1 MSQAVY
7 IHAWGMTSALGQGL
21 AAHRQLWSA
30 NASPLTVTDAFSP
43 GRPLPVG
50 QVNSPLPD
58 ASHWPAAEQSRNNQ
72 LLWSAWLQI
81 APQWQQLAAG
91 VAPTR
96 VAVIIGTSTSGIGES
111 EACFA
116 PGGTGSPDYHKQQIA
131 APATFLAHRLGIT
144 GPVYTLST
152 ACTSGAKAL
161 AAGRR
166 LLTAG
171 LVDWVIAG
179 GADALCALTV
189 RGFSALEAIAEQV
202 CNPLSANRN
211 GINIGEGAALFL
223 LSRQPAGLALLGAGE
238 CSDAHHISAP
248 EPEGR
253 GAEQAL
259 RSALADSGLAA
270 GQVGY
275 LNLHGTATALN
286 DKMEALAVDRVL
298 GRVRASSTKPFTGH
312 TLGAAGALEAA
323 ICALAIHDG
332 RLPPHR
338 WDGMADAQLP
348 ALALV
353 ADNESWPGNAPRIAM
368 SSSFAF
374 GGNNIALVLAQAVS
388 APEQLPEQPPEQLPE
403 QLPEP
408 HSETQQQGAQG

>member
-1 MSQAVY
+1 MSHAVY

-21 AAHRQLWSA
+21 DAHRQLWA
-30 NASPLTVTDAFSP
+30 GAHSPLTVTDTYSP
-43 GRPLPVG
+43 GQPLPVG
-50 QVNSPLPD
+50 RVNSPLPD
-58 ASHWPAAEQSRNNQ
+58 PSAWPESEQSRNNQ
-72 LLWSAWLQI
+72 LLWSAWQQI
-81 APQWQQLAAG
+81 APDWQRLAAG
-91 VAPTR
+91 VAPAR

-111 EACFA
+111 EPCFA
-116 PGGTGSPDYHKQQIA
+116 AGGSGQPDYHLQQIA
-131 APATFLAHRLGIT
+131 APASFLARRLGIT

-166 LLTAG
+166 LLNAG

-189 RGFSALEAIAEQV
+189 RGFSALEATTGQI
-202 CNPLSANRN
+202 CNPMSANRC

-223 LSRQPAGLALLGAGE
+223 LSRAPSGLALLGAGE
-238 CSDAHHISAP
+238 SSDAHHISAP

-259 RSALADSGLAA
+259 RAALADSGVAA
-270 GQVGY
+270 DQVGY

-286 DKMEALAVDRVL
+286 DKMEALAVSRVL
-298 GRVRASSTKPFTGH
+298 GPVPASSTKPFTGH

-323 ICALAIHDG
+323 ICALAIADG

-338 WDGMADAQLP
+338 WDAVADPQLP

-353 ADNESWPGNAPRIAM
+353 ADNTAWPEHQPRIAM

-374 GGNNIALVLAQAVS
+374 GGNNIALVLGQSDRVIPAD
-388 APEQLPEQPPEQLPE
+388 
-403 QLPEP
+403 
-408 HSETQQQGAQG
+408 QQGAPI